1 MKKQA
6 HQSNGLELQA
16 CSDARS
22 KHREEAWKA
31 PLHWLKKE
39 KLREELRTFLDTRVQ
54 EVSFTTWKKE
64 KSPCRQV
71 CRFLEEKE
79 SELKSFHEKTY
90 EELKQS
96 LTAWLLANGYVV
108 YKKHYRK
115 DRGKYTYQD
124 ADAICYLKKIYRFLG
139 KKEESEVSDP
149 WDLRSLDIPPEQNP
163 INPHYRLDFVGIKQD
178 AMRQEVKDVLAFH
191 ARYKAAETLRL
202 ELWAVTAF
210 SRFLQKSFPE
220 VESFKQIQRVQLE
233 DYLIYVRT
241 ESKLK
246 SSSYA
251 SQFVHLKNV
260 FIDLG
265 QMKEWPHLT
274 NLFLKTDFKTRI
286 TIKMKIY
293 SEEELKRLNQGIVTL
308 EPQVARALFLHQ
320 ILGLRI
326 SDTLTLRTDCLL
338 EKCAGFVIRI
348 HQPKTT
354 SYEKPI
360 TEEVM
365 QLVQAAIS
373 NTFQN
378 HGETDYIFVQ
388 DRHPEKPMSYGK
400 VEYQLKAM
408 IREKQILD
416 DQGTLLQFGTHIFR
430 HNYGK
435 KLAELGLDDY
445 TIMQLL
451 GHSTLRSIRHYRML
465 GSKQLAEE
473 TREMR
478 NKLDRRIRPYLQEW
492 GYEEV

>member
-1 MKKQA
+1 MKNQA
-6 HQSNGLELQA
+6 YQRNGLELQA

-22 KHREEAWKA
+22 KYHEEAWKA
-31 PLHWLKKE
+31 PLHRLRKK
-39 KLREELRTFLDTRVQ
+39 KLREELRAFLDIREQ
-54 EVSFTTWKKE
+54 KVSSTTWKKE
-64 KSPCRQV
+64 KSPCQQV

-108 YKKHYRK
+108 YKKHHRK
-115 DRGKYTYQD
+115 DRGIDTYQE

-149 WDLRSLDIPPEQNP
+149 WDLRSMDVPPEQNP
-163 INPHYRLDFVGIKQD
+163 IHPHYRLDFAGIKQE
-178 AMRQEVKDVLAFH
+178 AMRQEVKELLAFH

-210 SRFLQKSFPE
+210 SRFLQKNFPE
-220 VESFKQIQRVQLE
+220 VESLKQLQRVQLE
-233 DYLIYVRT
+233 DYIIYIRT

-286 TIKMKIY
+286 TIKMKTY

-308 EPQVARALFLHQ
+308 EPQLARALFLHQ

-338 EKCAGFVIRI
+338 EKRAGFVIRI
-348 HQPKTT
+348 HQPKTAP
-354 SYEKPI
+354 YEKPI
-360 TEEVM
+360 TEEVV

-388 DRHPEKPMSYGK
+388 DHHPEKPMSYGK

-451 GHSTLRSIRHYRML
+451 GHSTLRSVRHYRML

-478 NKLDRRIRPYLQEW
+478 NKLDRRIRPHLQEW
-492 GYEEV
+492 GYDEV